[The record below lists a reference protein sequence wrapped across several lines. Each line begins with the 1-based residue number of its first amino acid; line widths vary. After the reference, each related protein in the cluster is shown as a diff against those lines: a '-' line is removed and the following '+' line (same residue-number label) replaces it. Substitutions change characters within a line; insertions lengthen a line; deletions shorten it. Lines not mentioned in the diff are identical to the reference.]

1 MSIDKPQ
8 KGLIVPLESLVD
20 HYRGFVIAT
29 KQVEDGLWLAF
40 GSTAGEERPDGRE
53 RSKLTGQGATKREAI
68 QDLQSNIDTFRKSVK
83 ERKIIL
89 GN

>member
-1 MSIDKPQ
+1 MA
-8 KGLIVPLESLVD
+8 KGLIVPLHSLVEE
-20 HYRGFVIAT
+20 YKGFVMAAQ
-29 KQVEDGLWLAF
+29 QVEDGLWLAF

-83 ERKIIL
+83 ERRIIL